1 MSSVDGRL
9 LNDRWTEPFD
19 GLSGVPSIFE
29 YVGGATDCPAAGQL
43 KTFIDRTFGRYREM
57 KDKEF
62 FYLTACADPEE
73 STADWAVNAF
83 RGFVMCLPNPTER

>member
-29 YVGGATDCPAAGQL
+29 YVGGATDCPAAGQSL
-43 KTFIDRTFGRYREM
+43 QLLSAEQREHGVMWLRYKFH
-57 KDKEF
+57 KDHRK
-62 FYLTACADPEE
+62 
-73 STADWAVNAF
+73 
-83 RGFVMCLPNPTER
+83 